1 MRTLRTLRPIAIL
14 RKNGDSCEKEHAL
27 SPYVLNLVA
36 QSELVMMGTLV
47 GSKDYTAQR
56 DKTLSLVSLFPIEEA
71 STKKKLFAEFARIEN
86 IHNAIIIEQ
95 EMEGKMLPKLVTLFE
110 DEKFDEQKKAME
122 TRI

>member
-1 MRTLRTLRPIAIL
+1 
-14 RKNGDSCEKEHAL
+14 
-27 SPYVLNLVA
+27 
-36 QSELVMMGTLV
+36 MMGTLV